1 MPYISVTREDK
12 FDDFLLVRFLCMST
26 TEHSQKHSTSAGGL
40 RKVREQVKIKVLQQ
54 SNLEK
59 KSKQG
64 SNQYYELLY

>member
-1 MPYISVTREDK
+1 
-12 FDDFLLVRFLCMST
+12 MST
-26 TEHSQKHSTSAGGL
+26 TEHSQKHGTSAGGL